1 MPKILEVRH
10 VSKHFHLHIQNNKRI
25 AALDDVSFEMEQGEV
40 LGLTGKSG
48 SGKSSLMKCIYRT
61 YLASGG
67 EIVLHTAARGA
78 VDLVAATEH
87 EILELRKTELFYC
100 SQFLSVIPR
109 VPAVDVVAESLTR
122 KGRSVAE
129 ARAVA
134 RDLLDKLGL
143 PAELWDAFPAT
154 FSGGE
159 QQRVNIARAI
169 IAAPR
174 FLLVDEPTAS
184 LDLKTKNV
192 VIDLV
197 LALKAQGASVVL
209 ITHDQHTLERMADR
223 RLHLEHGRVAEAVT
237 A

>member
-1 MPKILEVRH
+1 MPKILEVKN
-10 VSKHFHLHIQNNKRI
+10 VSKHFRLHIQNNKRI
-25 AALDDVSFEMEQGEV
+25 AALDEVSFEMEQGEI

-61 YLASGG
+61 YLVNSGA
-67 EIVLHTAARGA
+67 IVLTTASRGP
-78 VDLVAATEH
+78 VDLARASEH
-87 EILELRKTELFYC
+87 EVIEMRKTEMFYC

-109 VPAVDVVAESLTR
+109 VPAVDIVAEPLAR
-122 KGRSVAE
+122 KGKTADE
-129 ARAVA
+129 ARALA
-134 RDLLDKLGL
+134 RDLLDRLGL
-143 PAELWDAFPAT
+143 PRELWDAFPAT

-184 LDLKTKNV
+184 LDLKTKDV

-197 LALKAQGASVVL
+197 LALKTQGASVVL
-209 ITHDQHTLERMADR
+209 ITHDQHTLERMSDR
-223 RLHLEHGRVAEAVT
+223 RLHLEHGRVSELAAV
-237 A
+237 